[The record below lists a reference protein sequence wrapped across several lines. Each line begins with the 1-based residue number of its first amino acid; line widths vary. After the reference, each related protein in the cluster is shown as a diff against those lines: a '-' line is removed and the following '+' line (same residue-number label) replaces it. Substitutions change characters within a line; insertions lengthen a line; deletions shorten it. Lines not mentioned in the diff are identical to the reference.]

1 MTGSIVLSLGQT
13 VPASRRAPAVPGT
26 GTWNSSNGSVPRA
39 AREHHISGVT
49 TPRRRVPRLR
59 VGDPGRSGTIT
70 TMTEGVV
77 VRRDVFDALGGWESG
92 LFLHHEGLDL
102 SSRCWAAGWTGWYA
116 AGLRMHHP
124 PTSPARHALFHRLAA
139 RNRIAVAHRN
149 LPP

>member
-1 MTGSIVLSLGQT
+1 M
-13 VPASRRAPAVPGT
+13 
-26 GTWNSSNGSVPRA
+26 
-39 AREHHISGVT
+39 T

-77 VRRDVFDALGGWESG
+77 VRRDVFDALGGWEAG

-139 RNRIAVAHRN
+139 RNRITVAHRN
-149 LPP
+149 LPHELAHGLAADRPSSEPPPLIAAAPHQPNRREHK